1 MMQSLTKMS
10 SQNSANSLPSVSPSQ
25 WEAWRQHPLTQ
36 RHLSNL
42 RQQLAEVTA
51 RHNAVALQ
59 IAVEDR
65 EVRILSVQ
73 QAILSENINKIENYG
88 H

>member
-1 MMQSLTKMS
+1 
-10 SQNSANSLPSVSPSQ
+10 
-25 WEAWRQHPLTQ
+25 
-36 RHLSNL
+36 L

-51 RHNAVALQ
+51 RHNVVALQ